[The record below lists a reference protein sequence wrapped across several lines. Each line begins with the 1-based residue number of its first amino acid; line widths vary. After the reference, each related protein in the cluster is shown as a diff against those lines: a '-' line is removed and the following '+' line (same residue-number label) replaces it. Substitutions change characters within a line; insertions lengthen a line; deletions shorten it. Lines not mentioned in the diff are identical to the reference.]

1 MKKANHGKDG
11 SRKEKNGL
19 APPHQ
24 AESSTMPEKEP
35 TAENCY
41 NLRIN
46 SQSRR
51 NGHTD
56 LHPINDAIPPFPH
69 AYNSV
74 INELPGELNMIEK
87 STTIATDQLV
97 DECVNEVPG
106 KEKNNVVESMT
117 REGINC
123 GDPIE
128 GKKLNNS
135 CEPTRVPDHAKRVL
149 PSWTRR
155 CRPVTQS
162 QVNSIGKITGK
173 KREHVTSDDHVE
185 VFSKR
190 LQISQNEFEN
200 SKVDILI
207 DPSSRQW
214 NEEMLYGLFNTEA
227 QS

>member
-117 REGINC
+117 REGINYV
-123 GDPIE
+123 GRSPKVRLIQLE
-128 GKKLNNS
+128 KLQG
-135 CEPTRVPDHAKRVL
+135 
-149 PSWTRR
+149 RR
-155 CRPVTQS
+155 ES
-162 QVNSIGKITGK
+162 
-173 KREHVTSDDHVE
+173 
-185 VFSKR
+185 
-190 LQISQNEFEN
+190 
-200 SKVDILI
+200 
-207 DPSSRQW
+207 
-214 NEEMLYGLFNTEA
+214 M
-227 QS
+227 

>member
-11 SRKEKNGL
+11 SRKEKNRP

-24 AESSTMPEKEP
+24 SESSTMPEKEP
-35 TAENCY
+35 TAKNCY

-46 SQSRR
+46 SQSRC

-74 INELPGELNMIEK
+74 INDLPGELNVIEK
-87 STTIATDQLV
+87 STTIETVQLV
-97 DECVNEVPG
+97 DECVNEVPR
-106 KEKNNVVESMT
+106 KEKNNVVQSKM

-128 GKKLNNS
+128 GKQLNNS
-135 CEPTRVPDHAKRVL
+135 CEPARVPDHAKRVL

-155 CRPVTQS
+155 CRPVT
-162 QVNSIGKITGK
+162 
-173 KREHVTSDDHVE
+173 
-185 VFSKR
+185 
-190 LQISQNEFEN
+190 
-200 SKVDILI
+200 
-207 DPSSRQW
+207 
-214 NEEMLYGLFNTEA
+214 
-227 QS
+227 